1 MPSLMEELEI
11 WFKSRPLWIQD
22 AARRLLEK
30 NELLE
35 EDYSDL
41 LKICGTEAGVEF
53 SNEDIPKPI
62 SIPDGALAKEEQS
75 SKIEISAI
83 SNVVGINALNPKKP
97 LYIPD
102 GLTVIYGRNGSG
114 KSGYGR
120 ILKHVCGAKNPGQLY
135 PNAYNAVPD
144 SQSCQISYKCEGN
157 NCELN
162 WDITQGV
169 NEQLS
174 AIQLYDSACGTV
186 YVTEENQLAYEPPLL
201 RLFSNL
207 TNACDTL
214 SLRLND
220 LLRELV
226 SSKPIFPNEYGLTT
240 SKKKKKTLTSK
251 ITETIIEEKCTWLEE
266 DQLALDNL
274 NVRLKSPDPKASAQ
288 KIRNTNIQLDKLLA
302 TLRNWSLKL
311 NDDSCSA
318 YISFKKDYHDKQ
330 KVASEYAKRIFEDSP
345 LDGIGEAAWSLLWEQ
360 ARAYSEQVAYPEKVF
375 PNTEENSV
383 CVLCQQPLNNET
395 KIRLSD
401 FDGFVKGELELS
413 AKTAKSKFDKVKES
427 LKSAPGKELI
437 NSMIAAAGIEDIMST
452 RTLSL
457 HENILLNSKNLLK
470 TGIDNEFSAGLDL
483 TVIDDLTALSELREA
498 QAKQL
503 EEDSKKDNRESIQK
517 DALELE
523 ARKWLS
529 QQKDAIHAEIL
540 LLGKKGKINQAKA
553 FVNTTALT
561 RKKSTL
567 AEQLITEDYIH
578 RFEKE
583 IEKLGVGRINVN
595 LKKTRSDKGK
605 VYFQISLSGNK
616 RSLPVDNILS
626 EGEFRIISIAAFL
639 ADVEGHTDN
648 STFIF
653 DDPISSLDQDY
664 EEKVAE
670 RLVELSKTRQVIVFT
685 HRLSLMALLDETLKK
700 EGLQQNI
707 IGLYNEPW
715 GTGEPGPPPI
725 HTQKTEAAINT
736 LISKIPEGTKI
747 LEDQGTEPYSW
758 RVKGIC
764 SNIRITIE
772 KVIECDLLAD
782 VVQRFRRPVT
792 TQGKLHKVA
801 KVASTDCEFIDE
813 LMTKYSR
820 YEHSQPNDVPIPMP
834 LPDDLKADLDRLKGW
849 RDGFIQRANN

>member
-11 WFKSRPLWIQD
+11 WFKSRPLCIQD

-30 NELLE
+30 DELLE

-53 SNEDIPKPI
+53 SNEDIPIPK
-62 SIPDGALAKEEQS
+62 SIPDGALAMEDHS

-97 LYIPD
+97 LYIPG

-135 PNAYNAVPD
+135 PNAYNGVPD
-144 SQSCQISYKCEGN
+144 SQSCQISYKCEGSD
-157 NCELN
+157 CELN

-174 AIQLYDSACGTV
+174 ALQLYDSACGSV

-201 RLFSNL
+201 RLFSDL
-207 TNACDTL
+207 TSTCDTL
-214 SLRLND
+214 SSQLND
-220 LLRELV
+220 LSRELV
-226 SSKPIFPNEYGLTT
+226 SLKPILPNEFGLTK
-240 SKKKKKTLTSK
+240 SGQWYKTLTSK
-251 ITETIIEEKCTWLEE
+251 TSETIIEKNCTWLKA
-266 DQLALDNL
+266 DQLALDDL
-274 NVRLKSPDPKASAQ
+274 NVRLKTPDPKATAQ
-288 KIRNTNIQLDKLLA
+288 KIRNTKIQLDKLIA
-302 TLRNWSLKL
+302 TFRDWSEKL
-311 NDDSCSA
+311 NDNSCSV
-318 YISFKKDYHDKQ
+318 YISLKRDYHDKQ

-345 LDGIGEAAWSLLWEQ
+345 LDGIGEAAWSLLWKH
-360 ARAYSEQVAYPEKVF
+360 ARAYSEQVAYPDKVF

-383 CVLCQQPLNNET
+383 CVLCQQPLNNEA
-395 KIRLSD
+395 KRRLSD
-401 FDGFVKGELELS
+401 FDGFVKGELESS
-413 AKTAKSKFDKVKES
+413 AKTAKTELDKVEES
-427 LKSAPGKELI
+427 LKSTPGKELI
-437 NSMIAAAGIEDIMST
+437 DSMISAAGIEDSIST
-452 RTLSL
+452 RILSL
-457 HENILLNSKNLLK
+457 LDSIILMSKNLLK
-470 TGIDNEFSAGLDL
+470 TGVDDKFSAGLDL
-483 TVIDDLTALSELREA
+483 SVIDDLTALSEPMEA

-503 EEDSKKDNRESIQK
+503 EDDAKKDNREKLKK

-523 ARKWLS
+523 ARKWLC
-529 QQKDAIHAEIL
+529 QQKDAIHSEVQ
-540 LLGKKGKINQAKA
+540 LLGKKDKINQAKVL
-553 FVNTTALT
+553 VNTTALT

-567 AEQLITEDYIH
+567 TEQLITEDYIR

-583 IEKLGVGRINVN
+583 IEKLGAGRINVK

-685 HRLSLMALLDETLKK
+685 HRLSLMALLDEALKK
-700 EGLQQNI
+700 KGLQQNI

-725 HTQKTEAAINT
+725 HTQKTKAAINT
-736 LISKIPEGTKI
+736 IISKIPEGTKI
-747 LEDQGTEPYSW
+747 LEDQGTEQYSW
-758 RVKGIC
+758 WAKGIC
-764 SNIRITIE
+764 SNIRITLE

-801 KVASTDCEFIDE
+801 RVESADCELIDQ

-820 YEHSQPNDVPIPMP
+820 YEHSQPNEAPVPMP
-834 LPDDLKADLDRLKGW
+834 LPDDLKTDLDRLKGW
-849 RDGFIQRANN
+849 RDGFTQRANN